1 MSGSLGRELSKLL
14 YRLLLLSIVVGY
26 TILWFYNY
34 KGYLNVNQFVSATLT
49 VLISFSALLLLSRS
63 ARYEVVLPSM
73 NLGKITYIL
82 PYILFFCAI
91 SELRLHGHL
100 GLLSVI
106 ALAGAYVFL
115 VFSKSNPAVVPAT
128 VAVIAVLIAFL
139 YGVYTPSFGN
149 DTWRDAIQA
158 TQIIA
163 RGGLKDLS
171 VIHQAYPIPVVSLLY
186 AICSLVTGL
195 DTLWPSSVLG
205 LLYLL
210 LLALRLIIA
219 VLLLSM

>member
-1 MSGSLGRELSKLL
+1 MIEIYMQYGWRKMCGSLSRELSKLL

-49 VLISFSALLLLSRS
+49 VLISFSTLLLLSRS
-63 ARYEVVLPSM
+63 AHYEVVLPGM
-73 NLGKITYIL
+73 KLGIIAYIL

-100 GLLSVI
+100 GLLSDI

-115 VFSKSNPAVVPAT
+115 VFSKSNPAVVHTT

-149 DTWRDAIQA
+149 DTWRDAIWA
-158 TQIIA
+158 TQIIV
-163 RGGLKDLS
+163 RGGLKDLT
-171 VIHQAYPIPVVSLLY
+171 VILQH
-186 AICSLVTGL
+186 T
-195 DTLWPSSVLG
+195 
-205 LLYLL
+205 LYL
-210 LLALRLIIA
+210 
-219 VLLLSM
+219 

>member
-1 MSGSLGRELSKLL
+1 MLLSEGLSNKLS
-14 YRLLLLSIVVGY
+14 YKFILLSIVLGY
-26 TILWFYNY
+26 IIVCYYSY
-34 KGYLNVNQFVSATLT
+34 KGYLSLNQFVSATLT
-49 VLISFSALLLLSRS
+49 TLMAISASLLLLRF
-63 ARYEVVLPSM
+63 ARYEVVLPGM
-73 NLGKITYIL
+73 NLGKIAYIL

-91 SELRLHGHL
+91 SELRLHGYL

-106 ALAGAYVFL
+106 ALAGAYIFL
-115 VFSKSNPAVVPAT
+115 VFSKSNPTAVPTT
-128 VAVIAVLIAFL
+128 VAVPAVLIASL

-149 DTWRDAIQA
+149 DTWRDAIWA

-163 RGGLKDLS
+163 RGGLKDLT

-195 DTLWPSSVLG
+195 DALWSSSVLG

-210 LLALRLIIA
+210 LLAHGQL
-219 VLLLSM
+219 